1 MIFNYIKTKFAI
13 TSVILLL
20 SLTSCVSKKEVVY
33 FQNAKDFETI
43 VDTDTFAP
51 KFKVNDIVSIFVSTF
66 DIEAVAPFNLY
77 IGGRGGGGGVL
88 GGGNSNLQLIDYLVD
103 IDGNIDYPVLGKV
116 KLLGLTVEEAKLLF
130 KEKLSDYL
138 KDPIVNIRILNFRI
152 SIIGEVNSPGR
163 YEVSGERITILE
175 ALALAGDLTIKGK
188 RENIMVVRDFNGTK
202 TYTRVDLTNKELF
215 NSPVY
220 YLTQNDVV
228 YIEPNNSARSSASG
242 DTRIGTIISITS
254 FLVTSALIFVTRR

>member
-1 MIFNYIKTKFAI
+1 MIFSYIKTKFAI
-13 TSVILLL
+13 PCIILLL
-20 SLTSCVSKKEVVY
+20 ALSSCVSKKEVVY

-77 IGGRGGGGGVL
+77 L
-88 GGGNSNLQLIDYLVD
+88 GGSTNSNPQLIDYLVD

-220 YLTQNDVV
+220 YLTQNDIV

-242 DTRIGTIISITS
+242 DTRVGTFITISS
-254 FLVTSALIFVTRR
+254 FLITTALIFVTRN